1 MQVPIVNGVY
11 IGTTPDIRKAYPI
24 NMIPVVEPTDVSGG
38 YLKTSFGISSVVEG
52 SGKDR
57 GGTVWNGVC
66 YRVMGD
72 QLVKLNSDETIT
84 ELGFVSTDADYS
96 QARLVNGFDELAICS
111 NERLYIW
118 DEDAETLTQVTDGD
132 LGTSLDVIWI
142 DGYYMST
149 DGEYLVITELGDPTS
164 VNPLKYGSSEVDP
177 DPIVGLIKLRNEAW
191 ALNRYSIE
199 IFQNVGGSG
208 FPFERVTGAQIQKG
222 VLGRRCFC
230 EISEVLAFLG
240 SGHNEQPGIY
250 LAEHSTTTKV
260 STREIDLLL
269 TSYTEEQ
276 LALVELESI
285 ERDGHIWLM
294 VHLPDRTAIFDLAAS
309 KALGE
314 QVWFYMTSATTWIV
328 TGKQ

>member
-1 MQVPIVNGVY
+1 
-11 IGTTPDIRKAYPI
+11 
-24 NMIPVVEPTDVSGG
+24 
-38 YLKTSFGISSVVEG
+38 
-52 SGKDR
+52 
-57 GGTVWNGVC
+57 
-66 YRVMGD
+66 
-72 QLVKLNSDETIT
+72 
-84 ELGFVSTDADYS
+84 
-96 QARLVNGFDELAICS
+96 
-111 NERLYIW
+111 
-118 DEDAETLTQVTDGD
+118 
-132 LGTSLDVIWI
+132 
-142 DGYYMST
+142 
-149 DGEYLVITELGDPTS
+149 
-164 VNPLKYGSSEVDP
+164 
-177 DPIVGLIKLRNEAW
+177 
-191 ALNRYSIE
+191 
-199 IFQNVGGSG
+199 
-208 FPFERVTGAQIQKG
+208 

-314 QVWFYMTSATTWIV
+314 QVWFYMTSATTGFSQWRARHFTWVYDNWYVADPTTSYIGKLDSSVNTQWGAKNYWEFNTGIAYNKGAGAIV
-328 TGKQ
+328 LEMELVAVAGRYNSSTANPTIATQYSTNGLIWSQNKYIGAGRLGSYNQRLVWRNNGMFRNYRIQKFHGDSDSNLAFPRLEVKFEPLAW